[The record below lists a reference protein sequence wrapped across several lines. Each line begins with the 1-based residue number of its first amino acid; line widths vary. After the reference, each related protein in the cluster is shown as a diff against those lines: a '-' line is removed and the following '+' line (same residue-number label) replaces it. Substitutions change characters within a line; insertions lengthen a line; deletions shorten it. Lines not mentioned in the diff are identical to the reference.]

1 MKGTKR
7 IFGYV
12 GCGHV
17 GERTLLEMVITAGI
31 DVAYS
36 VVGDHE
42 PFTDLEQIFPG
53 RVRIVT
59 PEEAAEE
66 GEWLTLLMPF
76 EEHRSLPGNLG
87 SGKSIIDMANRYA
100 RQLPG
105 VTEIA
110 GASTTSS
117 ELIQRHFR
125 EAKVVKAI
133 NNIDYKHFRDLAR
146 PHAADNRTALPIA
159 GDDES
164 AKADV
169 SWLLGRLGFDVV
181 DVGPLREGWRF
192 QPGMPACHIPY
203 GAGGADDVRQQ
214 PAAPV
219 SAAALRQI
227 LWASTCA
234 P

>member
-1 MKGTKR
+1 MKDGKR

-17 GERTLLEMVITAGI
+17 GERTLLEMVAAAGI

-42 PFTDLEQIFPG
+42 PFSDLEQSFPG
-53 RVRIVT
+53 RLRIVT
-59 PEEAAEE
+59 PEEAAEQ
-66 GEWLTLLMPF
+66 GDWLTLLMPF
-76 EEHRSLPGNLG
+76 EEHRLLRGDLG
-87 SGKSIIDMANRYA
+87 SGKPVIDMTNLYTRH
-100 RQLPG
+100 LTG
-105 VTEIA
+105 GTGTE
-110 GASTTSS
+110 GPSTTSS
-117 ELIQRHFR
+117 EIIQRHFR
-125 EAKVVKAI
+125 EANVVKAI

-146 PHAADNRTALPIA
+146 PQAADSRTALPLA

-169 SWLLGRLGFDVV
+169 TWLLGRLGFDAV
-181 DVGPLREGWRF
+181 DVGPLSEGWRF
-192 QPGMPACHIPY
+192 QPGMPACHLPY
-203 GAGGADDVRQQ
+203 GAGGADDVRRQ